1 MLPTRNK
8 TIPQQLE
15 ALNKMKDEF
24 TALVMLGYTM
34 VQCDECLFS
43 VRQYMKYHWAPVGK
57 RLLTKQRWPSG
68 KVVVVCGFITTQH
81 GKLMMKVA
89 EQRSFKGIHI
99 CRFLHQLR
107 NRLPDDDICL
117 FWDNCKIHL
126 SHLVRDCASD
136 NNIVMLQNIPYRPD
150 LNGIE
155 RVWAVAKRHYRD
167 KLAQKLVMKGP
178 YSNLQLVNEALDAVT
193 DDQCKEMA
201 ASGWMRLFNS
211 SPIDY
216 DEGEEQL
223 N

>member
-1 MLPTRNK
+1 
-8 TIPQQLE
+8 
-15 ALNKMKDEF
+15 
-24 TALVMLGYTM
+24 
-34 VQCDECLFS
+34 
-43 VRQYMKYHWAPVGK
+43 
-57 RLLTKQRWPSG
+57 
-68 KVVVVCGFITTQH
+68 
-81 GKLMMKVA
+81 
-89 EQRSFKGIHI
+89 
-99 CRFLHQLR
+99 
-107 NRLPDDDICL
+107 
-117 FWDNCKIHL
+117 
-126 SHLVRDCASD
+126 
-136 NNIVMLQNIPYRPD
+136 MLQNIPYRPD